1 MASVYNKW
9 MDRWTLW
16 IRRIHR
22 YFPLLRVK
30 TPIYPEMNPERPQFE
45 LAFTETP
52 TTTLS
57 CGGAG
62 LCGGCFTSSAASQSK
77 ASGFHTRCGL
87 KIHVVW
93 GLLYGFRLRV
103 LVWGF
108 SGLKKAGQ

>member
-1 MASVYNKW
+1 MPPPVSSPAESAEAA
-9 MDRWTLW
+9 
-16 IRRIHR
+16 
-22 YFPLLRVK
+22 K

-45 LAFTETP
+45 LAFTETL
-52 TTTLS
+52 TITLS